1 MIMIFISMASSSQ
14 YYTEI
19 KYIHKFSKY
28 NNRRRLISS
37 IQNSIVVFTDS
48 YYMLVCVTALILALV
63 FTGSYQSN
71 SNVALLSGP
80 VLYSVLLIL
89 LVTLWQ
95 NI

>member
-1 MIMIFISMASSSQ
+1 MLCFIAH
-14 YYTEI
+14 I
-19 KYIHKFSKY
+19 
-28 NNRRRLISS
+28 LGL
-37 IQNSIVVFTDS
+37 VFTDS
-48 YYMLVCVTALILALV
+48 YYVFVCVTALILALV

-80 VLYSVLLIL
+80 VVYSVLLIL

>member
-1 MIMIFISMASSSQ
+1 MLCFIAH
-14 YYTEI
+14 I
-19 KYIHKFSKY
+19 
-28 NNRRRLISS
+28 LGL
-37 IQNSIVVFTDS
+37 VFRPTDS
-48 YYMLVCVTALILALV
+48 YYVLVCFTGLILALA

-80 VLYSVLLIL
+80 VVYSVLLIL

>member
-1 MIMIFISMASSSQ
+1 MAK
-14 YYTEI
+14 TLE
-19 KYIHKFSKY
+19 SKVT
-28 NNRRRLISS
+28 
-37 IQNSIVVFTDS
+37 VV
-48 YYMLVCVTALILALV
+48 LV

-80 VLYSVLLIL
+80 VVYSVLLFL